1 MISFFGFIGLL
12 IHRYNLFK
20 VLVSYEI
27 TSIGLNI
34 FLIVAAVT
42 MNDINMLAVTVLLFA
57 IGAAET
63 AVGLSLLIITS
74 CNKKNDHLNK
84 YHNPMNNIRF

>member
-1 MISFFGFIGLL
+1 
-12 IHRYNLFK
+12 
-20 VLVSYEI
+20 
-27 TSIGLNI
+27 
-34 FLIVAAVT
+34 
-42 MNDINMLAVTVLLFA
+42 MLAVTVLLFA

>member
-1 MISFFGFIGLL
+1 M
-12 IHRYNLFK
+12 
-20 VLVSYEI
+20 LVSYEI

-63 AVGLSLLIITS
+63 AGLSFKIELTNLSLSIKVYFVGYLHIII
-74 CNKKNDHLNK
+74 KDK
-84 YHNPMNNIRF
+84 R